1 MRCDRFDSPTK
12 SRKPNAMPLSNTS
25 EYDCTASQSYD
36 FKELELNANNVALF
50 EDKHAFDDKALL
62 TILFDYIQDSPLAHS
77 LASFIKGTGW
87 KVSLD
92 DLGSNG
98 FHMDADEKEIT
109 LDHFNMSPHALNQSN
124 HFKMSLVYIFIKA
137 LRDVWHEE
145 NWDDIKQEYCPKSL
159 LQLERARTAD
169 GDSMAVLIAWELRG
183 AGKED
188 LWRYVLSSDES
199 DMADVLTNVLARYPT
214 ALYNGMALA
223 HIFRQWYADE
233 NRINTQ
239 DHMTLEYF
247 DTTLA
252 TMSAGEKFFGDSVVS
267 AKIFE
272 KMASLSDGTS
282 YLDQLG
288 DIVAT
293 DPFFAGLNDSLNQAH
308 LSQII
313 YDTQIIMVKD
323 IPFRDEALARRF
335 MD

>member
-12 SRKPNAMPLSNTS
+12 SRHSCATS
-25 EYDCTASQSYD
+25 ISAAADYDYTAPKSYG
-36 FKELELNANNVALF
+36 FRELELSSNNWDCF
-50 EDKHAFDDKALL
+50 EEAHGFDERVLL
-62 TILFDYIQDSPLAHS
+62 SVLSDYVQDSPLAHS
-77 LASFIKGTGW
+77 LVSFIKGTGW

-109 LDHFNMSPHALNQSN
+109 LDHFNMSPRALNLSS
-124 HFKMSLVYIFIKA
+124 HFKMALVYIFIKA
-137 LRDVWHEE
+137 LRDMWHEE
-145 NWDDIKQEYCPKSL
+145 NWDDMKQEYCPKSL

-169 GDSMAVLIAWELRG
+169 GDSMAILIAWELRA

-199 DMADVLTNVLARYPT
+199 DMAHVLTNILDRYPT

-223 HIFRQWYADE
+223 HVFRQWYADE
-233 NRINTQ
+233 NRINAQ

-247 DTTLA
+247 DMMMARGDTI
-252 TMSAGEKFFGDSVVS
+252 FGDRIVT
-267 AKIFE
+267 ADIFE
-272 KMASLSDGTS
+272 KLTYLSDGTS
-282 YLDQLG
+282 YLNQLG
-288 DIVAT
+288 DTVLK
-293 DPFFAGLNDSLNQAH
+293 DPFFADLDDPVNQAH

-313 YDTQIIMVKD
+313 YDHKITMVKG
-323 IPFRDEALARRF
+323 IPFRDAALARRF